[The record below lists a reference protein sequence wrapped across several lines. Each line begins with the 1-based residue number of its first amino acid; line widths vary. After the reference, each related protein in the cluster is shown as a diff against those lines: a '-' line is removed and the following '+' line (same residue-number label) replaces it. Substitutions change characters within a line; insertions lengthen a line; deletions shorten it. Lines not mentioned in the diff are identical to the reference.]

1 MLGAA
6 ACALGAVAVLLLL
19 PSPGGTQAQPRSREQ
34 IRMVLTRRLPKRAQ
48 AADHEEAAQLLRQLS
63 ALLSSGRGE
72 AQAWADLR
80 DHWARTK
87 PEHAIASI
95 ARQIAASHIAGVGTS
110 EALSRLLGSAEGNG
124 EEGRGQTEL
133 RRTLRRLL
141 AVARLSETTG
151 APLAHLI
158 ERLAASLD
166 DAAELRASIQSASAG
181 PRLTQLI
188 LTLLPVG
195 GVLLGHLMG
204 AQPLQ
209 ALTSSAAGLGC
220 LALGL
225 LFLGAGR
232 LWSRA
237 MIRAVE
243 ARI

>member
-87 PEHAIASI
+87 PEHAIASMT
-95 ARQIAASHIAGVGTS
+95 RQIAASHIVGVGTS
-110 EALSRLLGSAEGNG
+110 EALSRLLSSAEGNG

-151 APLAHLI
+151 HLAHLI

-166 DAAELRASIQSASAG
+166 DAAELRASIQSAAAG

-225 LFLGAGR
+225 LFLGAAG
-232 LWSRA
+232 SGA
-237 MIRAVE
+237 
-243 ARI
+243 AR